1 MVKMD
6 DVAKHPLVW
15 GSHFLTS
22 SAALG
27 AFVVALEGEA
37 SVAPS
42 LRVVSAFR
50 RSLCLESIWLSL
62 YCFCTPNL
70 KGGAMSEP
78 SIVSAV
84 ALEWIVL
91 TLRSLCNLFALPKTS
106 AFLGDLVPSS
116 VFWLASWPSLAFA
129 SPAVGLY
136 SVASAV
142 SYPSAYSSFRAFCT
156 SAFAVLAA
164 SAL

>member
-1 MVKMD
+1 M
-6 DVAKHPLVW
+6 AA
-15 GSHFLTS
+15 
-22 SAALG
+22 SAALVASLVSLG
-27 AFVVALEGEA
+27 AFAA
-37 SVAPS
+37 AAPS
-42 LRVVSAFR
+42 LRVVSAFW
-50 RSLCLESIWLSL
+50 RSLCRESIWLSL

-116 VFWLASWPSLAFA
+116 VFWLASCPSLAFA
-129 SPAVGLY
+129 SPAAGLY
-136 SVASAV
+136 SVASTA
-142 SYPSAYSSFRAFCT
+142 SYPSAYSSLSAFCT
-156 SAFAVLAA
+156 SALALLAA
-164 SAL
+164 